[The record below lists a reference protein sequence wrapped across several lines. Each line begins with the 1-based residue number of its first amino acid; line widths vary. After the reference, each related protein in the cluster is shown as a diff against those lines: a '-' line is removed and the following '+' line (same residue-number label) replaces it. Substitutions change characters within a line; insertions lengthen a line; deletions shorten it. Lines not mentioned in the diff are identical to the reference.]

1 MMAFTDSAERS
12 RTVQINIQAIK
23 SSAPNTAA
31 QSQPPPDRIECGG
44 ITTRPSP
51 LSAFRIHQS
60 SSMIVSRTTSS
71 IVVMPS

>member
-1 MMAFTDSAERS
+1 MSALPEPQEEFNMMAFTDSAERS

-44 ITTRPSP
+44 ITTDRKS
-51 LSAFRIHQS
+51 
-60 SSMIVSRTTSS
+60 
-71 IVVMPS
+71 VV